1 MISIRTRQGETVVR
15 TLRFRTKA
23 GRPVNLTGATLTL
36 SVPGFTPPLE
46 AVIVDAPGGR
56 AVIRQTIPDP
66 VSAQPGD
73 YKGRL
78 TLSMPTGYG
87 VPDVR
92 VVPVVVS
99 VLR

>member
-1 MISIRTRQGETVVR
+1 VINIRTRQGETVVR

-23 GRPVNLTGATLTL
+23 GGAINLSGATITL
-36 SVPGFTPPLE
+36 SVPGLVPSLE
-46 AVIVDAPGGR
+46 AVIVDASGGKV
-56 AVIRQTIPDP
+56 VIRQTTPDP

-92 VVPVVVS
+92 VVPVVVT
-99 VLR
+99 VMR